1 MVKKEITLC
10 GKQINIA
17 YCYATEISF
26 KILTDED
33 INDYM
38 QEAYSVIQAERMPDI
53 DKSVKLI
60 LSAITA
66 YYESKEEEPPIGSKE
81 LLYESTPTEIG
92 NALGVILAMRVEF
105 YHVPKGE
112 PSTKEESREEKNA

>member
-38 QEAYSVIQAERMPDI
+38 QAAYSVLQAERMPDI

-66 YYESKEEEPPIGSKE
+66 YYESKEEEPPIGAKE

-92 NALGVILAMRVEF
+92 NAIGVILAMRVEF

>member
-1 MVKKEITLC
+1 MIKKEITLC
-10 GKQINIA
+10 GKQIHIA

-92 NALGVILAMRVEF
+92 NALGVILGMRVEF
-105 YHVPKGE
+105 YYVPQGE
-112 PSTKEESREEKNA
+112 PSTQEKTSEEKNA